1 MPVLARALVITVAS
15 SVIAPAESFCATM
28 ASSSPSSS
36 AASSADYLLREY
48 DPTSETDKASLDE
61 ICRNVYGGGDY
72 LPSLAETYAGD
83 GACSFL
89 ALEDASASRLAAV
102 ANYKRLPAQDAAW
115 IEAVRT
121 HKDYRGQG
129 LASSLLRSMIDI
141 AASEDE
147 NNGGRRTSVL
157 TCTVSSNKPMKKAL
171 EKTGF
176 EVVNRIHCLAFSSL
190 KELGGW
196 ASESEGEPEPLLDA
210 LGLRES
216 VSAEAREASGSW
228 RTVSTERELLSCLR
242 RCREVGGSSGYLPGL
257 YEFIV
262 PGPGR
267 LDLSR
272 SLDDGLVFVLDCPD
286 VDKEQSSCSSPEGQ
300 VGPAL
305 LAFTRD
311 GRISSLKSNWVCSVV
326 ASSRVSFESA
336 IDYAHSSDVADKLN
350 TGTARKNT
358 PPFCLVFDDR
368 VPIEEGTLAERL
380 PRVEDECVVFSYIQ
394 KKE

>member
-1 MPVLARALVITVAS
+1 MSVPFISSPAHYWPHQYQGGSMPVLARALVITVAS

-28 ASSSPSSS
+28 ASSSPSSFRRLIGRLPVTGVRP
-36 AASSADYLLREY
+36 DERDGQGEPRRDLPERLRRGGLPALPGR
-48 DPTSETDKASLDE
+48 DLRGRRGLQLPRPRGRVGVETRGGRELQALARTGRRLD
-61 ICRNVYGGGDY
+61 RGGPDAQGLQDT
-72 LPSLAETYAGD
+72 LPSVLEPE
-83 GACSFL
+83 GA
-89 ALEDASASRLAAV
+89 R
-102 ANYKRLPAQDAAW
+102 
-115 IEAVRT
+115 
-121 HKDYRGQG
+121 
-129 LASSLLRSMIDI
+129 
-141 AASEDE
+141 
-147 NNGGRRTSVL
+147 
-157 TCTVSSNKPMKKAL
+157 
-171 EKTGF
+171 
-176 EVVNRIHCLAFSSL
+176 
-190 KELGGW
+190 GW
-196 ASESEGEPEPLLDA
+196 AAESEGEPEPLLDA